1 MDSDLGAQYTLS
13 TDPMIVLM
21 QLECESVE
29 DEFEVASLCEQ
40 RESVLLAAAHLVKSF
55 STKEF

>member
-40 RESVLLAAAHLVKSF
+40 RESVLLAAAHVVKSF
-55 STKEF
+55 FH

>member
-21 QLECESVE
+21 QLECESVK

-40 RESVLLAAAHLVKSF
+40 RESVLLAAAFQIKSF
-55 STKEF
+55 TSFKE